1 MVNRGEKRG
10 GWRRREEQIHH
21 SCKYISEPEEA
32 KQTGR
37 VSGVKGQ
44 QVGRCISVHVET
56 GLQFS
61 LNNLYNEW
69 AESNV
74 LIYFNVTPQTGE
86 QLEQQRLRI

>member
-1 MVNRGEKRG
+1 MNRWLTEEEKRG

-61 LNNLYNEW
+61 LNNLYNRMNGR
-69 AESNV
+69 S
-74 LIYFNVTPQTGE
+74 QTS
-86 QLEQQRLRI
+86 